1 MMAMNN
7 METSDIV
14 NKIKEYFNEENIK
27 KQNIVKQFSDDVVTV
42 AYQKI
47 SENLTDQIQQEDD
60 PLILIE
66 LLGRYLEISKMI
78 DERGLARQQV
88 LLKLFEQLN
97 KYEQSRYY

>member
-1 MMAMNN
+1 MNN

-47 SENLTDQIQQEDD
+47 SESLTDQIQQEDD

>member
-1 MMAMNN
+1 MNN
-7 METSDIV
+7 METPDII

-47 SENLTDQIQQEDD
+47 SESLTDQIQQEDD

>member
-7 METSDIV
+7 METSDII

>member
-7 METSDIV
+7 METPDII

-27 KQNIVKQFSDDVVTV
+27 KQNIVKQFSDDVITM

-60 PLILIE
+60 PLVLIE
-66 LLGRYLEISKMI
+66 LLGRYLEIGKLI

>member
-47 SENLTDQIQQEDD
+47 SESLTDQIQQEDD

>member
-1 MMAMNN
+1 MMAMNS
-7 METSDIV
+7 METPDII

-27 KQNIVKQFSDDVVTV
+27 KQNIVKQFSDDVITM

-60 PLILIE
+60 PLVLIE
-66 LLGRYLEISKMI
+66 LLGRYLEIGKLI